1 VTAPL
6 ALVTGASGFVGSHI
20 VDELLRRGARVRCLL
35 RSTSSRQWLE
45 GKPVEVAEGDVC
57 HPEGLDAAVQGAD
70 WIVHAAGLTRAK
82 DAAEFHR
89 ANALGTELIL
99 GAALRTS
106 PAPRRFLYISS
117 QAVAGPSRNGAPVTE
132 DLEPRPVSAYG
143 SAKLEGE
150 ILVMGAADRIPVVSI
165 RPPVVYGPREKEL
178 LRYFRT
184 VKRHILPRLPGTR
197 RFSLVYAVD
206 LARAVGEALTQDRA
220 VGKVYFVGG
229 PDLVSYEETG
239 AQIARALKTWAVP
252 VSIPGFVL
260 QAAGLAGELAGALTR
275 RPPFLSREK
284 IQEITTGDWILSSQR
299 IRSELGWSP
308 AMSLEQGL
316 RETARWYREAGWV

>member
-1 VTAPL
+1 MTAPL